1 MDVRQLAIQ
10 HVAGLT
16 SSKDYH
22 SYFRHNNYAAVQD
35 LMQMISDDPVIHSRI
50 SCLFKTKLIFT
61 KLD

>member
-22 SYFRHNNYAAVQD
+22 IYFRHNNYAAVED
-35 LMQMISDDPVIHSRI
+35 LMQMINDDPVILR
-50 SCLFKTKLIFT
+50 FE
-61 KLD
+61 